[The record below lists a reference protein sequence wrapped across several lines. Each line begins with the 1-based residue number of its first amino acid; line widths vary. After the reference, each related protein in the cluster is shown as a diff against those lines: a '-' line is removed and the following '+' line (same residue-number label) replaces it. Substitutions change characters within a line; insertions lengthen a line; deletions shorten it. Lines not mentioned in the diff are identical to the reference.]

1 MRKIF
6 IYLIVVVIVYL
17 SFCMPNIIFSLED
30 LKMENT
36 SYKKK
41 PVDSKI
47 DVQAESIY
55 LIKAIHDIQDGSSNL
70 KISNHYSEIALVV
83 NTKEDNNK
91 IIKYLIEE
99 TKKMQI
105 NDNELEHLLEK
116 YEDTNFKYYI
126 YAKEYNTSE
135 NEYKI
140 YRIVFQIDNY
150 EMLVEREEKTCK
162 ILSYVGIPRDNAEG
176 ISIEQVLRNYV
187 RYLGLYIIDDWTYKN
202 NMLVSEKSKLA
213 ANIVHYDKKY
223 IISIHSLTNEYILDV
238 LKMD

>member
-1 MRKIF
+1 
-6 IYLIVVVIVYL
+6 
-17 SFCMPNIIFSLED
+17 MPNIIFSLED

-126 YAKEYNTSE
+126 YAKEY
-135 NEYKI
+135 K
-140 YRIVFQIDNY
+140 
-150 EMLVEREEKTCK
+150 L
-162 ILSYVGIPRDNAEG
+162 
-176 ISIEQVLRNYV
+176 
-187 RYLGLYIIDDWTYKN
+187 YLP
-202 NMLVSEKSKLA
+202 
-213 ANIVHYDKKY
+213 DKK
-223 IISIHSLTNEYILDV
+223 LLQEK
-238 LKMD
+238 LKEWTQEENGSE